1 MTSILKVDTIQDT
14 DGNNIINESG
24 NTITI
29 GASGDTTNIIGTLQ
43 NDGAAVGGQNTPA
56 FSAIKSSQTTG
67 QADATWTKIT
77 YDTELLDSDG
87 KFADSRFTP
96 TVAGKYFVSLIATV
110 GTSAASSV
118 NQASISVYKNGAQAS
133 TNFNNTC
140 KVESEVELII
150 VTISGIIDLD
160 ADDYIEGYVYIDKT
174 TNTPRITSSEF
185 SAFKV
190 IGA

>member
-1 MTSILKVDTIQDT
+1 MASIIKANKLQDFAGNELLTS
-14 DGNNIINESG
+14 DGSG
-24 NTITI
+24 NFTLQDKI
-29 GASGDTTNIIGTLQ
+29 TTNNSALLK
-43 NDGAAVGGQNTPA
+43 NTPA

-87 KFADSRFTP
+87 KFSDGRFTP
-96 TVAGKYFVSLIATV
+96 TVSGKYFVSLIATV

-140 KVESEVELII
+140 KVESEVELVI

-160 ADDYIEGYVYIDKT
+160 ADDYIEGYVYIDRT
-174 TNTPRITSSEF
+174 TNTNRITSSEF

>member
-1 MTSILKVDTIQDT
+1 MASIIKANKLQDFAGNELLTS
-14 DGNNIINESG
+14 DGSG
-24 NTITI
+24 NFTLQDKI
-29 GASGDTTNIIGTLQ
+29 TTNNSALLK
-43 NDGAAVGGQNTPA
+43 NTPA

-77 YDTELLDSDG
+77 YDTELLDTDRKFSDG
-87 KFADSRFTP
+87 RFTP
-96 TVAGKYFVSLIATV
+96 TVSGKYFVSLIATV

-140 KVESEVELII
+140 KVESEVELVI
-150 VTISGIIDLD
+150 VTISGILDLD
-160 ADDYIEGYVYIDKT
+160 TDDYIEGYVYIDRT
-174 TNTPRITSSEF
+174 TNTNRITSSEF
-185 SAFKV
+185 SAYKM

>member
-1 MTSILKVDTIQDT
+1 MADGILKVGTIT
-14 DGNNIINESG
+14 TSSG
-24 NTITI
+24 SGTITI
-29 GASGDTTNIIGTLQ
+29 PSGVTLS
-43 NDGAAVGGQNTPA
+43 GGIANTPA

-140 KVESEVELII
+140 KVESEVELVI

-160 ADDYIEGYVYIDKT
+160 TDDYIEGYVYIDRT
-174 TNTPRITSSEF
+174 TNTNRITSSEF

>member
-1 MTSILKVDTIQDT
+1 MASIIKANKLQDFAGNELLTS
-14 DGNNIINESG
+14 DGSG
-24 NTITI
+24 NFTLQDKI
-29 GASGDTTNIIGTLQ
+29 TTNNSALLK
-43 NDGAAVGGQNTPA
+43 NTTA

-77 YDTELLDSDG
+77 YDTELLDTDG
-87 KFADSRFTP
+87 KFSDGRFTP
-96 TVAGKYFVSLIATV
+96 TVSGKYFVSLIATV

-140 KVESEVELII
+140 KVESEVELVI
-150 VTISGIIDLD
+150 VTISGILDLD
-160 ADDYIEGYVYIDKT
+160 TDDYIEGYVYIDRT
-174 TNTPRITSSEF
+174 TNTNRITSSEF
-185 SAFKV
+185 SAYKM